1 MIPGTFLAPF
11 EVHAFSKIA
20 GARMSTPS
28 APRDAGEAPD
38 PWICVQ
44 LLNIVHQNPDVQVQS
59 LLQSDSFDY
68 AKGTPEPSDA
78 SFAEFEV

>member
-20 GARMSTPS
+20 GARMSTLS

-44 LLNIVHQNPDVQVQS
+44 LLNIVHQYIDTSGFAPLFTAYS
-59 LLQSDSFDY
+59 HPLSAFPESFLTGVCVL
-68 AKGTPEPSDA
+68 A
-78 SFAEFEV
+78 